1 MNLNS
6 VYKLAFEK
14 SPIFLVD
21 GIASFI
27 PGEVLPL
34 IAITQAIDFQLGV
47 LNGKIDLNLDD
58 FFATFY
64 PLPGAT
70 LHNNQIGTYPFANQK
85 TAANAIIAQPLNI
98 SMRMNCTPRLKG
110 AMVTRTLTATAL
122 KVALDYHNFNGG
134 SYTVL
139 TPSFMYT
146 GCIMTGMKDITTGE
160 SKHQQTDWQMDFVQ
174 PLISISEASEKMGE
188 LFNRLDK
195 GIKGGTGWGTGAT

>member
-1 MNLNS
+1 MQLNS

-21 GIASFI
+21 GLASFI
-27 PGEVLPL
+27 PGKVLPM
-34 IAITQAIDFQLGV
+34 IAITQAVDFSLGV
-47 LNGKIDLNLDD
+47 LNGKIDLNLDN

-110 AMVTRTLTATAL
+110 AMVTRTLTAMAL
-122 KVALDYHNFNGG
+122 KMALDYHNFNGG

-146 GCIMTGMKDITTGE
+146 GCIMTSMKDITTGE

-174 PLISISEASEKMGE
+174 PLISIAEASAKEGK
-188 LFNRLDK
+188 LFTNLTN
-195 GIKGGTGWGTGAT
+195 GGGPGTGWGG